1 MKRILLCS
9 VLFLAGCVHSGQIAT
24 PLPAGAINQL
34 DATTN
39 SLLQTAHAFA
49 ARISSAVQS
58 TDSNIHIEL
67 SATQK
72 GLLNALNRS
81 LNIADPLE
89 QAYHASGTPSSASA
103 LQAAANDVQSKLTA
117 AQNGIGVK

>member
-1 MKRILLCS
+1 MKRFLIIS
-9 VLFLAGCVHSGQIAT
+9 VLFLSGCVHQVNA
-24 PLPAGAINQL
+24 PLPSGAINQL

-49 ARISSAVQS
+49 ARVSSAVQS
-58 TDSNIHIEL
+58 TDPNIHIEL

-89 QAYHASGTPSSASA
+89 QAYHASGAPSSASA
-103 LQAAANDVQSKLTA
+103 LQSAANDVKSKLTA
-117 AQNGIGVK
+117 AQSGIGVQ